1 MAITPNLEPASLLL
15 SYYLSSTCWLPG
27 TAWCWTDP
35 HGQEGKV
42 LTFSEL
48 TVEGLNFDVF
58 PASIF
63 CVPLICGSQQ

>member
-1 MAITPNLEPASLLL
+1 MAITPNPEPANLLL

-35 HGQEGKV
+35 YGQEGKV

-58 PASIF
+58 PSSIF
-63 CVPLICGSQQ
+63 LSALNMW